1 VYFIGG
7 QRGEN
12 TYLNFVMDIKYKL
25 KKTHFFKNRY
35 RQDTAQNI
43 YIFICINKVYTTMN
57 NIHLSSID
65 FTSVL

>member
-1 VYFIGG
+1 
-7 QRGEN
+7 
-12 TYLNFVMDIKYKL
+12 MDNKYKL

-65 FTSVL
+65 FTGVL